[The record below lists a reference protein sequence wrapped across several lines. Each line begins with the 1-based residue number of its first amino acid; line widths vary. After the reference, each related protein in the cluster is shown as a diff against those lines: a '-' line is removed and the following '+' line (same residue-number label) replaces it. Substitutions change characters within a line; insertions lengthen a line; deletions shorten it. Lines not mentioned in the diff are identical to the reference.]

1 MRLNDLF
8 LSLLV
13 LACGIAILVS
23 AQGFSPIPGQQYG
36 ADTMPKAI
44 GVGTI
49 ALGLFMAVRAL
60 LVGERLPRI
69 AFAQWT
75 RRPSVLFGIAVAL
88 GLVAFYVLASPSLG
102 FLPAA
107 FLVMAVFMLVRRVRP
122 LVAVPVS
129 ALAAV
134 LIHEA
139 FARLLLVPLPR
150 GAFAGL
156 LW

>member
-13 LACGIAILVS
+13 LAFGIAILVS
-23 AQGFSPIPGQQYG
+23 AYGFSPIPGQQYG

-44 GVGTI
+44 GVCTI
-49 ALGLFMAVRAL
+49 ALGLFMAGHAVIS
-60 LVGERLPRI
+60 GERLPRVD
-69 AFAQWT
+69 FADWT

-88 GLVAFYVLASPSLG
+88 ALVAFYVAASPLLG

-107 FLVMAVFMLVRRVRP
+107 FVVMTAFMLVRRVRP

-139 FARLLLVPLPR
+139 FGRLLLVPLPR
-150 GAFAGL
+150 GEFSGFF
-156 LW
+156 W